1 MSKNITFTVV
11 GSSRACAID
20 AKLLLSRWNI
30 IEARFM
36 HEDYVSVSNRT
47 HRLRG
52 PMGNRLFAT
61 AKRWTAALLVVGMGL
76 AGNASATLMV
86 EPDGVVL
93 QTNTALEWEQNAN
106 HGPFN
111 WVGARDYATTLALDG
126 GGFRLAPVGELQRLY
141 NDLIAAGVCTGAD
154 CTGNR
159 GGFSGIQFAYWASN
173 EGIPGIQASFFNFQ
187 LGIRNAALEN
197 FQFFAWALRPGDV
210 DAAAPEPATLAL
222 LGLGLAGL
230 GFSRRKQ

>member
-1 MSKNITFTVV
+1 MKTTFRCQTALAVW
-11 GSSRACAID
+11 G
-20 AKLLLSRWNI
+20 
-30 IEARFM
+30 
-36 HEDYVSVSNRT
+36 
-47 HRLRG
+47 G

-141 NDLIAAGVCTGAD
+141 NDLIAAGVCTG
-154 CTGNR
+154 
-159 GGFSGIQFAYWASN
+159 
-173 EGIPGIQASFFNFQ
+173 
-187 LGIRNAALEN
+187 
-197 FQFFAWALRPGDV
+197 
-210 DAAAPEPATLAL
+210 
-222 LGLGLAGL
+222 
-230 GFSRRKQ
+230 